1 MTLRKTIITFGMA
14 LAAFGF
20 VLSGAASAQTK
31 PAIRIGSI
39 MPMTGFAATYGDLFN
54 TGVAM
59 GVDDV
64 NAKGGVNGS
73 KIELVVEDD
82 QLNAQQS
89 VLLFRKLVSQGVF
102 AVIGPVSGTS
112 WENVAPIA
120 NTLKTPAINFTAIK
134 PGVTVKPYALRT
146 APAADTSVPDGVKEF
161 TCKYPNIKRIVIT
174 GDVQEASGAAGIE
187 EFAKAAKANGL
198 VILDTVEYQTR
209 TTDFAPIVA
218 KIRSYNPDAVF
229 SCSLVP
235 TTLPL
240 VKEMETQGFDK
251 PLLDCGLVGAG
262 NFIHAVGSAGK
273 IVHSMGFATNEDDA
287 ENPARAPYVAAYLKR
302 SSETTKL
309 PQPANVSNTNLGYDA
324 VHILAQI
331 MTQKGIDGT
340 TDPTK
345 ARELIKDGLAEL
357 KEYRGISLI
366 RMLPSGDAR
375 IVNHLLIA
383 DWQNKVWKYGLPAD
397 QRLKFN

>member
-1 MTLRKTIITFGMA
+1 MTLRRTTIAVGAA
-14 LAAFGF
+14 LA
-20 VLSGAASAQTK
+20 VLGWSAAMAQTK
-31 PAIRIGSI
+31 PAIKLGAI
-39 MPMTGFAATYGDLFN
+39 MPMTGFGATYGDLFY
-54 TGVAM
+54 TGIAM

-73 KIELVVEDD
+73 KIEVKLEDD

-89 VLLFRKLVSQGVF
+89 VLLFRKLVSDGVF

-120 NTLKTPAINFTAIK
+120 NSLKTPAVNFTAIK

-161 TCKYPNIKRIVIT
+161 VRKYPEIKRIVIT

-187 EFAKAAKANGL
+187 EFTKAAKANGL
-198 VILDTVEYQTR
+198 TVLDTVEYQTR

-218 KIRSYNPDAVF
+218 KIRGLDPQAVF

-273 IVHSMGFATNEDDA
+273 IVHSMGFATNEPDA
-287 ENPARAPYVAAYLKR
+287 SNDARAPYVAAYLKR

-331 MTQKGIDGT
+331 MTRKGIDGT
-340 TDPTK
+340 TDPAK
-345 ARELIKDGLAEL
+345 AREAIKDGLAEL
-357 KEYRGISLI
+357 KEYRGVSLI

-375 IVNHLLIA
+375 IINHLLVA

-397 QRLKFN
+397 QRLKME

>member
-1 MTLRKTIITFGMA
+1 MTLRRSIIA
-14 LAAFGF
+14 AAAAFALLG
-20 VLSGAASAQTK
+20 SGLAGAQTK
-31 PAIRIGSI
+31 PPIKIGSI
-39 MPMTGFAATYGDLFN
+39 MPMTGFGATYGDLFN

-64 NAKGGVNGS
+64 NAKGGANGS
-73 KIELVVEDD
+73 KIEIVLEDD

-89 VLLFRKLVSQGVF
+89 VLLFRKLVSAGVF

-120 NTLKTPAINFTAIK
+120 NSLKTPAINFTAIK

-161 TCKYPNIKRIVIT
+161 VLKYPDIKKIVIT

-187 EFAKAAKANGL
+187 EFTKAAKANGL
-198 VILDTVEYQTR
+198 TILDTVEYQTK
-209 TTDFAPIVA
+209 TADFAPIVA
-218 KIRSYNPDAVF
+218 KIRSSNPQAVF

-273 IVHSMGFATNEDDA
+273 IVHSMGFATNEPDA
-287 ENPARAPYVAAYLKR
+287 GNPARAPYVAAYLKR

-324 VHILAQI
+324 VEILAQI

-340 TDPTK
+340 TDPAK

-357 KEYRGISLI
+357 KEYRGVSLI

-397 QRLKFN
+397 QRLKFE

>member
-1 MTLRKTIITFGMA
+1 MTLRKIAIALGTA
-14 LAAFGF
+14 LAAAG
-20 VLSGAASAQTK
+20 LSFGAAAQTK
-31 PAIRIGSI
+31 PAIRIGAI
-39 MPMTGFAATYGDLFN
+39 MPMTGFGATYGDLFY
-54 TGVAM
+54 TGIAM

-64 NAKGGVNGS
+64 NEKGGVNGS
-73 KIELVVEDD
+73 KIEIKLEDD
-82 QLNAQQS
+82 QLSAQQS
-89 VLLFRKLVSQGVF
+89 VLLFRKLVSDNVV

-120 NTLKTPAINFTAIK
+120 NTLKTPALNFTAIK

-161 TCKYPNIKRIVIT
+161 VTRYPDIKRIVIT

-187 EFAKAAKANGL
+187 EFTKAAKANGL
-198 VILDTVEYQTR
+198 TILDTVEYQTR
-209 TTDFAPIVA
+209 TTDFAPVVA
-218 KIRSYNPDAVF
+218 KIRSHDPQAVF

-273 IVHSMGFATNEDDA
+273 IVHSMGFATNEPDA
-287 ENPARAPYVAAYLKR
+287 SNPARAPYVAAYLKR
-302 SSETTKL
+302 SAETTKL

-324 VHILAQI
+324 VHIVAQI

-340 TDPTK
+340 TDPAK
-345 ARELIKDGLAEL
+345 AREAIKDGLAEL
-357 KEYRGISLI
+357 KEYRGVSVI

-375 IVNHLLIA
+375 ILNHLLIA
-383 DWQNKVWKYGLPAD
+383 DWQNKVWKYGLPAE
-397 QRLKFN
+397 QRLKFE